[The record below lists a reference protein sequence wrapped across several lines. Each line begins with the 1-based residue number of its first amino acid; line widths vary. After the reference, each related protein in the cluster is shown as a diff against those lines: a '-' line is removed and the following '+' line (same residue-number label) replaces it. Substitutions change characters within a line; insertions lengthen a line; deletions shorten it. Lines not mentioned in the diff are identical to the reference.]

1 MNKSGN
7 LKYELSTKITRKE
20 RDNVNCSMD
29 VHGVGSRYFLVTI
42 ADCSLAYLNSAS
54 FPHGR
59 GMAPGR
65 AVFLLA

>member
-1 MNKSGN
+1 MNKSRN
-7 LKYELSTKITRKE
+7 LKYELNTKITRKE

-29 VHGVGSRYFLVTI
+29 VHGVGSRYFSVTI

-59 GMAPGR
+59 SLAPGR

>member
-1 MNKSGN
+1 
-7 LKYELSTKITRKE
+7 
-20 RDNVNCSMD
+20 MD
-29 VHGVGSRYFLVTI
+29 VHGVGSRYFPVTI

-59 GMAPGR
+59 NMAPGR

>member
-1 MNKSGN
+1 
-7 LKYELSTKITRKE
+7 
-20 RDNVNCSMD
+20 MD

-59 GMAPGR
+59 GTAPGR
-65 AVFLLA
+65 AVFLLAWNIIIVAGEILRLI